1 MVETHILSQKEFKEL
16 ICNGVT
22 LIDFNAPWCDPCREQ
37 GPIIDALDDAY
48 AGKAAFAKVNIDENQ
63 IIAMDLAIQSIPTII
78 IFKEG
83 REMDRFIGLQAPEA
97 LDRALQAALGG

>member
-1 MVETHILSQKEFKEL
+1 MVETHIQSQKEFKEL

-22 LIDFNAPWCDPCREQ
+22 LIDFNAPWCDPCRAQ
-37 GPIIDALDDAY
+37 GPIIDALDEAY
-48 AGKAAFAKVNIDENQ
+48 TGKATLAKVNIDENQ

-83 REMDRFIGLQAPEA
+83 REMDRLIGLQAPET
-97 LDRALQAALGG
+97 LDRALQAVLAG